1 MSNKMS
7 YMKKTSVSVREL
19 QQNLK
24 RVLAR
29 VERGGTI
36 EVTRR
41 RRPVA
46 RLSPFAPS
54 GPSARWPDLDQR
66 ARTVFGDRVI
76 SPGPVDL
83 LIAERGDR

>member
-1 MSNKMS
+1 
-7 YMKKTSVSVREL
+7 MKKTSVSVREL

-24 RVLAR
+24 RLLAR

-46 RLSPFAPS
+46 RLSPLGLS
-54 GPSARWPDLDQR
+54 GPLARWPDLDQR
-66 ARTVFGDRVI
+66 ARAVFGDRVI

-83 LIAERGDR
+83 LLAEREER